1 MSLVRQIIE
10 TFVRGWFPT
19 KSQVV
24 ATSQRDNRKTKG
36 TFLIVKVTGGDGL
49 SEHKGQWTEHQGECT
64 RYKASQYVSMLS
76 ACIAEMTGRGKG
88 TQITLN

>member
-19 KSQVV
+19 
-24 ATSQRDNRKTKG
+24 SQRDNRKTKG
-36 TFLIVKVTGGDGL
+36 TFLIVTEGGGL

-88 TQITLN
+88 KQITLN